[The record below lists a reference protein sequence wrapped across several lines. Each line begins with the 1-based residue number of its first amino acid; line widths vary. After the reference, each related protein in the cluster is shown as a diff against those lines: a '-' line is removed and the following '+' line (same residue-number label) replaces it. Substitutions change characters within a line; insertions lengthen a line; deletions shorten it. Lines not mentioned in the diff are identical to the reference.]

1 MQIHPEMLQMLETST
16 FDLEHIEP
24 WLRGFSMQY

>member
-16 FDLEHIEP
+16 FDFAHIEP
-24 WLRGFSMQY
+24 WMRGFSMPS